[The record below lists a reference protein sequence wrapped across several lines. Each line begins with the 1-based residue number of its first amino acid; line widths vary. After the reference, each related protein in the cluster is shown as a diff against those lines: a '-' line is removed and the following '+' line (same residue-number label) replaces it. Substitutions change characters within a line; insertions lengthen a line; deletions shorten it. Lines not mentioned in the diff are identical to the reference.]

1 MRYGYLRDPLFV
13 SCVALYFVN
22 RWMLKPLFPCAF
34 VNGYVNDLLCIPF
47 WLPITLYLM
56 RSLKLRGGDG
66 PPDGGEIIVCLLVW
80 SFVFELVVPQ
90 LRLFKGV
97 AFTDPLD
104 ILAYTV
110 GALLAAVYWR
120 IWYGRSAC
128 SQARPR
134 S

>member
-13 SCVALYFVN
+13 SCVALYIVN

-47 WLPITLYLM
+47 WLPVTLYLM
-56 RSLKLRGGDG
+56 RVLRLRRGDG
-66 PPDGGEIIVCLLVW
+66 PPDGGEIIACLLVW
-80 SFVFELVVPQ
+80 SLVFELIVPQ
-90 LRLFKGV
+90 LQMFKEV

-110 GALLAAVYWR
+110 GALLAGVYWR

-128 SQARPR
+128 SQVRR
-134 S
+134 